1 MATVPPV
8 QTMLYRATT
17 ILSTCWCRS
26 QGWKVLKRPSLRV
39 RNCLSNVFRRSNAAG
54 RTQYGYNH
62 TSFGPNN
69 TQSNGQ
75 FMHTSPS
82 HPSYMVGNDYSY
94 IENIFNTPS
103 QLSHQQQAL
112 ATPHQPTGMFTR
124 NLIGA
129 LSASAFRLHDQ
140 NKKFG
145 IWFILQDLSIRTDG
159 IFR

>member
-1 MATVPPV
+1 
-8 QTMLYRATT
+8 
-17 ILSTCWCRS
+17 
-26 QGWKVLKRPSLRV
+26 
-39 RNCLSNVFRRSNAAG
+39 
-54 RTQYGYNH
+54 
-62 TSFGPNN
+62 
-69 TQSNGQ
+69 
-75 FMHTSPS
+75 
-82 HPSYMVGNDYSY
+82 MVGNDCSY
-94 IENIFNTPS
+94 DENIFNIPS